1 MHTGNVRMMNGSRE
15 LSIEAKFAEKRRATE
30 SQLSTVVTS
39 HRLYLGDAREMRELC
54 DERSVHLVITSP
66 PYWNLKEY
74 PHCDGGQL
82 GNYPNY
88 REFLVELARVWKRC
102 FSLLVPGGRLCIVVG
117 DVCLPRKKA
126 GRHRVIPLHA
136 DIARDCIEIGFD
148 YLSPIFW
155 HKIANAETEVEGNG
169 AGFLGKPYEPNAV
182 IKNDVEYILILRKP
196 GGYRKPTPVQRALSI
211 LERDDHDRW
220 FRQIWNDVPGQI
232 RLQGHPAPFPKE
244 VPIRLISMFSFVG
257 DTVLDPFCG
266 TGTTTAAAMELHR
279 ASIGYELE
287 PRYFMIMRN
296 RLEGLFSAG
305 SLEFIDGSAGQL
317 PPIPSSRE
325 PECQRRRDL

>member
-1 MHTGNVRMMNGSRE
+1 
-15 LSIEAKFAEKRRATE
+15 
-30 SQLSTVVTS
+30 
-39 HRLYLGDAREMRELC
+39 
-54 DERSVHLVITSP
+54 
-66 PYWNLKEY
+66 
-74 PHCDGGQL
+74 
-82 GNYPNY
+82 
-88 REFLVELARVWKRC
+88 
-102 FSLLVPGGRLCIVVG
+102 
-117 DVCLPRKKA
+117 
-126 GRHRVIPLHA
+126 LHA